1 MKCGKIHNPD
11 GFMVEFF
18 IRFYE
23 LLKKYYLLVVKE
35 SKKSGRVLSS
45 FNSNLLCL
53 IPRNKGGIYF
63 SYFRPISYCNVI
75 YNLIAKILAR
85 RRKPILDDLIDEE
98 HLSFLQKRKIHD
110 VILISQEVILL
121 VKKRK

>member
-1 MKCGKIHNPD
+1 MQCGKIPNPD

-18 IRFYE
+18 IGFYE

-35 SKKSGRVLSS
+35 SKKSGKVLGS

-63 SYFRPISYCNVI
+63 SDFRPISYCNVI
-75 YNLIAKILAR
+75 YNLIAKILSR
-85 RRKPILDDLIDEE
+85 NTKTHPRDLIDEE
-98 HLSFLQKRKIHD
+98 NLSFLQNRKIHD
-110 VILISQEVILL
+110 VVLISQEVIY
-121 VKKRK
+121 